1 MIHQVP
7 CMFMHIREC
16 VLQTIA
22 HELAHNDAGC
32 VEHNSTFAS
41 HMGMVASAFLTSFMQ
56 TFPMNDASSDAPQPK
71 TVSQTPENVGV
82 EGLSSDMQF
91 EDHDEYE
98 DNEVPVLDEGATADA
113 VSACCAFPMPV
124 TSAAKGV
131 GSSECTNGSASVVC
145 RRSPSPTLP
154 DHFVGPQPGRPKPDD
169 SPTAFRG
176 TPIVRAVGRQDLCIP
191 PNVRRGPTQPR
202 PLQCHIANERRVVYS
217 TMCCRRRPAGLGS
230 TLFPFGQ
237 CVL

>member
-1 MIHQVP
+1 MAPQVFNTRDP
-7 CMFMHIREC
+7 TRHHLSALPSSSMHVHEC

-32 VEHNSTFAS
+32 MEHNSTFAS

-71 TVSQTPENVGV
+71 TESQTPENVGV
-82 EGLSSDMQF
+82 ESLLGSDMQF
-91 EDHDEYE
+91 EDHDEFE
-98 DNEVPVLDEGATADA
+98 DNEVPVLDKGANADA
-113 VSACCAFPMPV
+113 VSGCCAFPMPV
-124 TSAAKGV
+124 TSAPKGV
-131 GSSECTNGSASVVC
+131 GSPERKSGSASVVC
-145 RRSPSPTLP
+145 RRSPSTTLP
-154 DHFVGPQPGRPKPDD
+154 DHFVGRLGPQPGRPKPDD

-202 PLQCHIANERRVVYS
+202 PPQ
-217 TMCCRRRPAGLGS
+217 
-230 TLFPFGQ
+230 
-237 CVL
+237 